1 MWAWQTGVCA
11 PVCQFECVCRW
22 REWGGQPEL
31 RPPHSLTFTTN
42 PLLGK
47 GSTLELKVTPMQRFF
62 ATPIFK
68 GVIRPVGQIIVF
80 IIGTGAILSMLM
92 LLFALLARGSA
103 VDLNVQQKNN
113 IDIITYT
120 LTNLPQVLIDGVVL
134 GFVYAAIALGYT
146 MVYGVLEFINFAHSE
161 IFAIGAF
168 VGVEILIALNNAGL
182 LSGASLLASYGWLV
196 FAIVAGMLA
205 AGIAAVVIERVA
217 YRPLRN
223 APRLVPLI
231 SAIGV
236 SFFLQDAIRLT
247 ESLTTG
253 QFNRIIPTFG
263 NFDQRMALF
272 SYQVGSSPV
281 NIAVE
286 IKSVWV
292 TAAALLMLVGLNYL
306 VNVTKL
312 GKAIRA
318 VAQSQSSANLMGINV
333 NLIISLTFLVGGALG
348 GAAGVLYALKFTRI
362 DPYVGF
368 FPGLKAFTAA
378 VLGGI
383 GNITGA
389 LLGGIVLGML
399 ETFAGSYL
407 SVFTMGAAGAE
418 YKDILAFAILILVLI
433 FRPSG
438 LLGEQVAQK
447 A

>member
-1 MWAWQTGVCA
+1 MSIMAYA
-11 PVCQFECVCRW
+11 
-22 REWGGQPEL
+22 
-31 RPPHSLTFTTN
+31 
-42 PLLGK
+42 
-47 GSTLELKVTPMQRFF
+47 M
-62 ATPIFK
+62 
-68 GVIRPVGQIIVF
+68 
-80 IIGTGAILSMLM
+80 
-92 LLFALLARGSA
+92 
-103 VDLNVQQKNN
+103 
-113 IDIITYT
+113 
-120 LTNLPQVLIDGVVL
+120 TNLPQVLVDGVVL

-168 VGVEILIALNNAGL
+168 VGVEILIALSNSGILA
-182 LSGASLLASYGWLV
+182 GASVLAAYGWLTL
-196 FAIVAGMLA
+196 AILGGMAA
-205 AGIAAVVIERVA
+205 AGTTAVLVERLA

-236 SFFLQDAIRLT
+236 SFFLQDAIRLV

-253 QFNRIIPTFG
+253 QFHRIIPSFG
-263 NFDQRMALF
+263 NFDQRISLF
-272 SYQVGSSPV
+272 SSTIGVTPFKLD
-281 NIAVE
+281 VE
-286 IKSVWV
+286 VKSLWV
-292 TAAALLMLVGLNYL
+292 MGAALLMLVGLNYL
-306 VNVTKL
+306 VNVTKV

-333 NLIISLTFLVGGALG
+333 NKIISLTFLIGGALG

-378 VLGGI
+378 VMGGI

-418 YKDILAFAILILVLI
+418 YKDILAFAILIIVLI

-438 LLGEQVAQK
+438 LLGEQVGQK

>member
-1 MWAWQTGVCA
+1 MQGA
-11 PVCQFECVCRW
+11 
-22 REWGGQPEL
+22 
-31 RPPHSLTFTTN
+31 S
-42 PLLGK
+42 
-47 GSTLELKVTPMQRFF
+47 MQRSFSS
-62 ATPIFK
+62 PLYKSIMQ
-68 GVIRPVGQIIVF
+68 GVVAPLGQIVLFITASGLVMSVF
-80 IIGTGAILSMLM
+80 MV
-92 LLFALLARGSA
+92 LLALILRGSA
-103 VDLNVQQKNN
+103 VDHLAITNN
-113 IDIITYT
+113 NTDLMSYT
-120 LTNLPQVLIDGVVL
+120 LNNLPQVMVDGVTL

-168 VGVEILIALNNAGL
+168 VGVEILIALNNAGRL
-182 LSGASLLASYGWLV
+182 AGPSLWAAYGWLALAV
-196 FAIVAGMLA
+196 VGGMAA
-205 AGIAAVVIERVA
+205 AGLMAVIVERTA

-236 SFFLQDAIRLT
+236 SFFLQDAIRLV

-253 QFNRIIPTFG
+253 QFYRVIPTFG
-263 NFDQRMALF
+263 NFDTRLSIF
-272 SYQVGSSPV
+272 NFNVGQTPFKLDMEV
-281 NIAVE
+281 
-286 IKSVWV
+286 KSLWV
-292 TAAALLMLVGLNYL
+292 MVAALLMLIGLNYL

-312 GKAIRA
+312 GKSIRA
-318 VAQSQSSANLMGINV
+318 VAQNQASASLMGINV
-333 NLIISLTFLVGGALG
+333 NLIISLTFLIGGALG

-368 FPGLKAFTAA
+368 FPGIKAFTAA
-378 VLGGI
+378 VMGGI

-399 ETFAGSYL
+399 ETFAGAYL
-407 SVFTMGAAGAE
+407 SVFTMGAAGSE